1 MNWWTL
7 SPNERR
13 KIEARIRRLEQLGIT
28 LDKMADDVSAEL
40 DRIVAQH
47 QRCTDKIEKLVDR
60 LAEDD
65 LARGK

>member
-1 MNWWTL
+1 MRTL
-7 SPNERR
+7 TPKERS
-13 KIEARIRRLEQLGIT
+13 KIEARIRRLEQVSTT

-40 DRIVAQH
+40 DKIVEQSQH
-47 QRCTDKIEKLVDR
+47 CSERIEKLVDR

>member
-1 MNWWTL
+1 MRTL
-7 SPNERR
+7 TPKERS
-13 KIEARIRRLEQLGIT
+13 KIETRISRLEQVVAD

-40 DRIVAQH
+40 DRIVDQSH
-47 QRCTDKIEKLVDR
+47 HCFERIEKLLDR